1 MIKRK
6 DRWPL
11 PIYGERSRP
20 TVVAS
25 IDDESGAEPLIIRLG
40 DFWNDFMRAGASRNS
55 PEGHKPVV
63 PLLDEMQGILQWE

>member
-1 MIKRK
+1 LIKRK
-6 DRWPL
+6 DRL
-11 PIYGERSRP
+11 ALVSDVERSHP
-20 TVVAS
+20 TVADS

-63 PLLDEMQGILQWE
+63 PLLDEMHGILHWE